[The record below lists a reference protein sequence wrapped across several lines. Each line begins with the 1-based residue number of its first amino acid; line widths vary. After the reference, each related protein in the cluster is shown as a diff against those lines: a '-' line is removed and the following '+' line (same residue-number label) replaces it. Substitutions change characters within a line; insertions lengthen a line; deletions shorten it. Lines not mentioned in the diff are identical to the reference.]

1 MADANSIAG
10 SLQRLVDRADIEDLL
25 SRYARACD
33 TKDWDL
39 YRAVFTPDAVI
50 DYTAA
55 YGIRGPVAEVSE
67 WIAKLMIP
75 SFVPKTQ
82 HLLANVEIT
91 VDGDRASAHAYYINP
106 DVRSDGAGG
115 FGLLLNGGYYT
126 ATVCRRPEGWRI
138 ARLVAEITFSHSGE
152 LEQVQIRDVK
162 QESR

>member
-1 MADANSIAG
+1 MADAKNIA
-10 SLQRLVDRADIEDLL
+10 STLQRLVDRADIEDLL
-25 SRYARACD
+25 CRYARACD
-33 TKDWDL
+33 TKDWEL

-67 WIAKLMIP
+67 WIARLMIA
-75 SFVPKTQ
+75 SHVPKTQ
-82 HLLANVEIT
+82 HMLANVEIT
-91 VDGDRASAHAYYINP
+91 IDRDSASAHAYYINP

-126 ATVCRRPEGWRI
+126 ATVCRLPEGWRI
-138 ARLVAEITFSHSGE
+138 TRLAAEVTFSHSGA
-152 LEQVQIRDVK
+152 LEQVQIRDVE

>member
-1 MADANSIAG
+1 MAG
-10 SLQRLVDRADIEDLL
+10 SNNVAETLQRLVDRADIEDLL
-25 SRYARACD
+25 CRYARACD

-55 YGIRGPVAEVSE
+55 YGIRGPVAEVST
-67 WIAKLMIP
+67 WIARLMTP
-75 SFVPKTQ
+75 DFVPKTQ
-82 HLLANVEIT
+82 HMLANVEIT
-91 VDGDRASAHAYYINP
+91 IDGDTGSAHAYYINP

-138 ARLVAEITFSHSGE
+138 ARLVAEITFSHSGD
-152 LEQVQIRDVK
+152 LEQVQIR
-162 QESR
+162 QLESESR